1 MFKEGI
7 VGRKRFQLEQTISKL
22 REAEVLGETVGQ
34 VCRRLGVT
42 EQMHY
47 RWRRDG
53 GGLTVGQAK

>member
-34 VCRRLGVT
+34 VCPVWALQRRCI
-42 EQMHY
+42 
-47 RWRRDG
+47 
-53 GGLTVGQAK
+53 TVGDGMAAA